1 MKTNPTPRQQSLD
14 PSIPVR
20 VFWGKRLQLYLI
32 SRDRGG
38 GNGHIERMA
47 GGESIEF
54 NNDVFMSERDHAD
67 RNYALGFLMSEYK
80 CFPEGSA
87 LQECMDF
94 YFQVSC
100 SVEVTC
106 DSMVVIAG
114 TLANGGVC
122 PITDEAVLC
131 PGTIRNVLSLMHS
144 CGMYDFSGQFA
155 FKVGLP
161 AKSGVCGAML
171 IVVPGVMGICTWSPP
186 LDSLGN
192 SVRGVQFCEEVV
204 RVFNFHMFDNIPR
217 NSCKRDPRK
226 TKCEITGT
234 NVINALF
241 SAASGDLVALRRL
254 KMAGIDLSMADY
266 DGRTPLHLAAAEG
279 HLVIVKFLLEQCGV
293 PHDPKDREHQST
305 ALAEESNTHPG
316 LWRHG

>member
-1 MKTNPTPRQQSLD
+1 MVNAGAIMVCAL
-14 PSIPVR
+14 
-20 VFWGKRLQLYLI
+20 LQTLVKPKMTLPEKFDFLLNYL
-32 SRDRGG
+32 R
-38 GNGHIERMA
+38 RMA

-94 YFQVSC
+94 YFQSC

-192 SVRGVQFCEEVV
+192 SVRGVQFCEV
-204 RVFNFHMFDNIPR
+204 REGLAPLICMCIVETTR
-217 NSCKRDPRK
+217 
-226 TKCEITGT
+226 
-234 NVINALF
+234 
-241 SAASGDLVALRRL
+241 LV
-254 KMAGIDLSMADY
+254 GCI
-266 DGRTPLHLAAAEG
+266 
-279 HLVIVKFLLEQCGV
+279 
-293 PHDPKDREHQST
+293 
-305 ALAEESNTHPG
+305 
-316 LWRHG
+316 WR